1 MTLFI
6 IVLIIGIA
14 AVLIS
19 GSINSKKDA
28 QYKEHSN
35 LSNDVPP
42 VTLEKKPETPS
53 FPEIMAEQ
61 MAKDEPKKKRE
72 TLRYFCTSDNGYGYI
87 TVWPKDQMIP
97 DYMEFDIAGT
107 SYRKGLM
114 KYTGEFKG
122 RLEEEPTN
130 EYDPKAIKILAED
143 GHHVGYVPKGMTD
156 SIRDFMSLPCTCYCY
171 LHRRREDGKYIF
183 FGSAY
188 ITHIPP
194 EECS

>member
-19 GSINSKKDA
+19 GSINSKKEVRS
-28 QYKEHSN
+28 KEPF
-35 LSNDVPP
+35 LKTNDVPS
-42 VTLEKKPETPS
+42 VTPEKKPAIPS
-53 FPEIMAEQ
+53 FSEIMAEQ
-61 MAKDEPKKKRE
+61 TAKDEPKKKRE
-72 TLRYFCTSDNGYGYI
+72 TLHYFCTSDNGYGYI
-87 TVWPKDQMIP
+87 TVWPKDQKIP

-143 GHHVGYVPKGMTD
+143 GHHIGYVPKGMTD
-156 SIRDFMSLPCTCYCY
+156 SIREFTPIPCTCYCY

-188 ITHIPP
+188 ITHTPP
-194 EECS
+194 EE

>member
-6 IVLIIGIA
+6 IILIIGIA

-19 GSINSKKDA
+19 CRINSKKKVMP
-28 QYKEHSN
+28 KEYSN
-35 LSNDVPP
+35 KANDVPP
-42 VTLEKKPETPS
+42 ATPEKKAAIPS
-53 FPEIMAEQ
+53 FSEILAEQ
-61 MAKDEPKKKRE
+61 KAKDEPKKKRE
-72 TLRYFCTSDNGYGYI
+72 TLRHFCTSDNGYGYI

-130 EYDPKAIKILAED
+130 EYDPKAIKILVED
-143 GHHVGYVPKGMTD
+143 GHHIGYVPKGMTD
-156 SIRDFMSLPCTCYCY
+156 SIREFMPIPCTCYCY
-171 LHRRREDGKYIF
+171 LHRRREDGKNIF

-188 ITHIPP
+188 ITKTPP
-194 EECS
+194 EE

>member
-1 MTLFI
+1 MSLFI

-19 GSINSKKDA
+19 GSINNKKEAQSK
-28 QYKEHSN
+28 EPSN
-35 LSNDVPP
+35 KTNDVQPATP
-42 VTLEKKPETPS
+42 EKKPAIPS
-53 FPEIMAEQ
+53 SSEIMAEQ
-61 MAKDEPKKKRE
+61 MVKDEPKKKRE

-156 SIRDFMSLPCTCYCY
+156 NIRDFMPLPCTCYCY
-171 LHRRREDGKYIF
+171 LHRRLEDGKYIF

-188 ITHIPP
+188 ITHTPP
-194 EECS
+194 EE

>member
-19 GSINSKKDA
+19 GSINSKKEV
-28 QYKEHSN
+28 QSKEPLN
-35 LSNDVPP
+35 KTNDVPSATP
-42 VTLEKKPETPS
+42 ENKPAIPS
-53 FPEIMAEQ
+53 FSEIMAEQ
-61 MAKDEPKKKRE
+61 KAKDEPKKKRE
-72 TLRYFCTSDNGYGYI
+72 TLHYFCTSDNGYGYI

-143 GHHVGYVPKGMTD
+143 GHHVGYVPKSMTD
-156 SIRDFMSLPCTCYCY
+156 SIRDFMPLPCTCYCY

-188 ITHIPP
+188 ITKTPP
-194 EECS
+194 EE

>member
-6 IVLIIGIA
+6 IILIIGIA

-19 GSINSKKDA
+19 CRINSKKKVMP
-28 QYKEHSN
+28 KEYSN
-35 LSNDVPP
+35 KANDVPP
-42 VTLEKKPETPS
+42 ATPEKKAAIPS
-53 FPEIMAEQ
+53 FSEILAEQ
-61 MAKDEPKKKRE
+61 KAKDEPKKKRE

-130 EYDPKAIKILAED
+130 EYDPKAIKILVED
-143 GHHVGYVPKGMTD
+143 GHHIGYVPKGMTD
-156 SIRDFMSLPCTCYCY
+156 SIREFMPIPCTCYCY
-171 LHRRREDGKYIF
+171 LHRRREDGKNIF

-188 ITHIPP
+188 ITKTPP
-194 EECS
+194 EE

>member
-6 IVLIIGIA
+6 IILIIGIA

-19 GSINSKKDA
+19 GSINNKKEV
-28 QYKEHSN
+28 QSN
-35 LSNDVPP
+35 EPLNKTNEVAPATP
-42 VTLEKKPETPS
+42 EKKPAIPS
-53 FPEIMAEQ
+53 FSEIMAEQ

-114 KYTGEFKG
+114 KYAGEFKG

-143 GHHVGYVPKGMTD
+143 GHHIGYVPKSMTD
-156 SIRDFMSLPCTCYCY
+156 SIRDFMPLPCTCYCY

-188 ITHIPP
+188 ITHTPP
-194 EECS
+194 EE

>member
-19 GSINSKKDA
+19 GSINSR
-28 QYKEHSN
+28 KEVHAKETSSKTN
-35 LSNDVPP
+35 EVPP
-42 VTLEKKPETPS
+42 VTSEEKPAIPS
-53 FPEIMAEQ
+53 FSKILAEQ
-61 MAKDEPKKKRE
+61 TAKDEPKKKRE

-114 KYTGEFKG
+114 KYAGEFKG

-143 GHHVGYVPKGMTD
+143 GHHVGYVPKSMTD
-156 SIRDFMSLPCTCYCY
+156 SIRDFMPLPCTCYCY

-188 ITHIPP
+188 ISHTPP
-194 EECS
+194 EE

>member
-6 IVLIIGIA
+6 IILIIGIA

-19 GSINSKKDA
+19 GSINNKKEA
-28 QYKEHSN
+28 QSREPSN
-35 LSNDVPP
+35 KTNDVQPATP
-42 VTLEKKPETPS
+42 EKKPAIPS
-53 FPEIMAEQ
+53 SSEIMAEQ
-61 MAKDEPKKKRE
+61 MVKDEPKKKRE

-97 DYMEFDIAGT
+97 DYLEFDIAGT

-130 EYDPKAIKILAED
+130 EYDPKAIMILAED
-143 GHHVGYVPKGMTD
+143 GHHVGYVPKSMTD
-156 SIRDFMSLPCTCYCY
+156 SIRDFMPLPCTCYCY

-188 ITHIPP
+188 ITHTPP
-194 EECS
+194 EE

>member
-19 GSINSKKDA
+19 GSINSKKEV
-28 QYKEHSN
+28 QSKEPLN
-35 LSNDVPP
+35 KTNDVPP
-42 VTLEKKPETPS
+42 ATPENKPAIPS
-53 FPEIMAEQ
+53 FSEIMAEQ

-72 TLRYFCTSDNGYGYI
+72 TLHYFCTSDNGYGYI
-87 TVWPKDQMIP
+87 TVCPKDQMIP

-143 GHHVGYVPKGMTD
+143 GHHVGYVPKSMTD
-156 SIRDFMSLPCTCYCY
+156 SIRDFMPLPCTCYCY

-188 ITHIPP
+188 ISHTPP
-194 EECS
+194 EE

>member
-6 IVLIIGIA
+6 IVLLIIIA
-14 AVLIS
+14 TIYIITS
-19 GSINSKKDA
+19 NKSKNA
-28 QYKEHSN
+28 TQTKEAS
-35 LSNDVPP
+35 SKMEDVPP
-42 VTLEKKPETPS
+42 ATSEKETSIPS
-53 FPEIMAEQ
+53 FSEFMTKE

-87 TVWPKDQMIP
+87 TVWPKDQMKP
-97 DYMEFDIAGT
+97 DYIEFDIAGT

-143 GHHVGYVPKGMTD
+143 GHHVGYVPKSMTD
-156 SIRDFMSLPCTCYCY
+156 CIRDFMPLPCTCYCY
-171 LHRRREDGKYIF
+171 LHRRHEDGKYIF

-188 ITHIPP
+188 ITTTPP
-194 EECS
+194 KE

>member
-14 AVLIS
+14 ALLIS
-19 GSINSKKDA
+19 GSINSKKEVQSKDPLN
-28 QYKEHSN
+28 KT
-35 LSNDVPP
+35 NDVPP
-42 VTLEKKPETPS
+42 ATPEKKPAIPIFS
-53 FPEIMAEQ
+53 EIMAEQ
-61 MAKDEPKKKRE
+61 KAKDEPKKKRE

-114 KYTGEFKG
+114 KYAGEFKG

-156 SIRDFMSLPCTCYCY
+156 NIREFMPLPCTCYCY

-188 ITHIPP
+188 ITHTPP
-194 EECS
+194 EE

>member
-6 IVLIIGIA
+6 IILIIGIA

-19 GSINSKKDA
+19 CRINSKKEVMP
-28 QYKEHSN
+28 KEYSN
-35 LSNDVPP
+35 KANDVLPA
-42 VTLEKKPETPS
+42 TLEKKAAIPS
-53 FPEIMAEQ
+53 FSEIMAEQ
-61 MAKDEPKKKRE
+61 KAKDEPKKKRE

-143 GHHVGYVPKGMTD
+143 GHHIGYVPKGMTD
-156 SIRDFMSLPCTCYCY
+156 SIREFMPIPCTCYCY

-188 ITHIPP
+188 ITHTPP
-194 EECS
+194 EE

>member
-6 IVLIIGIA
+6 IILIIGIA

-19 GSINSKKDA
+19 CRINSKKEVMP
-28 QYKEHSN
+28 KEYSN
-35 LSNDVPP
+35 KANDVPP
-42 VTLEKKPETPS
+42 ATPEKKAAIPS
-53 FPEIMAEQ
+53 FSEIMAEQ
-61 MAKDEPKKKRE
+61 KAKDEPKKKRE

-114 KYTGEFKG
+114 KYAGEFKG

-130 EYDPKAIKILAED
+130 EYDPKAIKILAE
-143 GHHVGYVPKGMTD
+143 V
-156 SIRDFMSLPCTCYCY
+156 PCTCYCY

-188 ITHIPP
+188 ITHTPP
-194 EECS
+194 EE

>member
-6 IVLIIGIA
+6 VVLIIGGA

-19 GSINSKKDA
+19 GSINSKKEVRA
-28 QYKEHSN
+28 NETSSKTNE
-35 LSNDVPP
+35 VPP
-42 VTLEKKPETPS
+42 ATPEEKPAIPRFS
-53 FPEIMAEQ
+53 EIIAEQ
-61 MAKDEPKKKRE
+61 IAMDKPKKKRE

-156 SIRDFMSLPCTCYCY
+156 SIRDFMPLPCTCYCY

-183 FGSAY
+183 FGNAY
-188 ITHIPP
+188 ITHTPP
-194 EECS
+194 EE

>member
-19 GSINSKKDA
+19 GSINSKKEV
-28 QYKEHSN
+28 QSKEPLN
-35 LSNDVPP
+35 KTYDVPP
-42 VTLEKKPETPS
+42 ATPEKKPAIPS
-53 FPEIMAEQ
+53 FSEIMAEQ

-72 TLRYFCTSDNGYGYI
+72 TLHYFCTSDNGYGYI

-143 GHHVGYVPKGMTD
+143 GHHVGYVPKSMTD
-156 SIRDFMSLPCTCYCY
+156 SIRDFMPLPCTCYCY

-188 ITHIPP
+188 ITHTPP
-194 EECS
+194 EE